1 MSGSE
6 VFDEDEIS
14 LFDLWQ
20 TLKDKWR
27 YVLGGILLGGLG
39 AAAVITVSQVQY
51 EASAMLQTGKVA
63 GTIIEDSSTIVE
75 RFKSPSF
82 HLEVAKDAG
91 DPDWIAQVENG
102 TATQILS
109 ATIPKASPSMVDV
122 KVKAKSPA
130 LSKKIADAATA
141 KVIERQEALSVQ
153 TRKKIEFDLS
163 VAKEKLLKAEQD
175 LLTLSKTL
183 NSVGT
188 KDDRF
193 TQISLMT
200 SIKLQKE
207 SDVFT
212 LRQSVFALENSL
224 LPPSTQPARLLE
236 AVFVSPKPVSP
247 KKGLLLALG
256 LIGGLLVG
264 VMSVFVSSAWQ
275 RAHAQASA
283 RDL

>member
-6 VFDEDEIS
+6 VFEEDEIS

-20 TLKDKWR
+20 RLKDKWR

-39 AAAVITVSQVQY
+39 AAAVITTSQAQY

-63 GTIIEDSSTIVE
+63 GTIIEDPSTIVE

-82 HLEVAKDAG
+82 HLDVAKEVG
-91 DPDWIAQVENG
+91 DPDWIAQVESG
-102 TATQILS
+102 GGTQILS
-109 ATIPKASPSMVDV
+109 ATVPKTSPSMVEV
-122 KVKAKSPA
+122 KVKAKSPEFA
-130 LSKKIADAATA
+130 KRIADAATA
-141 KVIERQEALSVQ
+141 KLIERQEALSAQ

-175 LLTLSKTL
+175 LLALSKTL
-183 NSVGT
+183 DTVGT

-193 TQISLMT
+193 TQISLMM

-207 SDVFT
+207 SDVFA

-224 LPPSTQPARLLE
+224 LPPATQPARLLE
-236 AVFVSPKPVSP
+236 AIFVSPNPVSP
-247 KKGLLLALG
+247 KKTPAIGAWLARRVASRRHVGLCLKCLATG
-256 LIGGLLVG
+256 AGE
-264 VMSVFVSSAWQ
+264 SASF
-275 RAHAQASA
+275 RT
-283 RDL
+283 

>member
-39 AAAVITVSQVQY
+39 AVAVITTSQAQY

-63 GTIIEDSSTIVE
+63 GTIIEDPSTIVE

-82 HLEVAKDAG
+82 HLDVAEDVG

-102 TATQILS
+102 SGTQILS
-109 ATIPKASPSMVDV
+109 ATIPKASPSMVEV
-122 KVKAKSPA
+122 KVKAKSPEFA
-130 LSKKIADAATA
+130 KKIASAATA
-141 KVIERQEALSVQ
+141 KLIGRQEELSAQ
-153 TRKKIEFDLS
+153 TRKKIDFDLA

-175 LLTLSKTL
+175 LLALSKTL
-183 NSVGT
+183 ETVGT

-224 LPPSTQPARLLE
+224 LPPLTQPARLLE
-236 AVFVSPKPVSP
+236 AIFVSPKPVSP

-256 LIGGLLVG
+256 LVGGLLVG

-275 RAHAQASA
+275 RAKAQRSGH
-283 RDL
+283 DL

>member
-27 YVLGGILLGGLG
+27 YVLGGILLGVLG
-39 AAAVITVSQVQY
+39 AAAAIATSQAQY
-51 EASAMLQTGKVA
+51 EAIVMLQTGQVA
-63 GTIIEDSSTIVE
+63 GTIIEDPSTIVE

-82 HLEVAKDAG
+82 HLDVAKEVN
-91 DPDWIAQVENG
+91 DPNLIAQAENG
-102 TATQILS
+102 GGTQNLS
-109 ATIPKASPSMVDV
+109 ATVPKASPSMVEV
-122 KVKAKSPA
+122 KVKAKSPEFA
-130 LSKKIADAATA
+130 KKIADAATA
-141 KVIERQEALSVQ
+141 KLIGRQEALSAQ

-163 VAKEKLLKAEQD
+163 VTKEKLAKSELD
-175 LLTLSKTL
+175 LLALSKTL
-183 NSVGT
+183 DSVGT

-193 TQISLMT
+193 TQISLMM

-207 SDVFT
+207 SEMFA
-212 LRQSVFALENSL
+212 LRQSVFALEIAL
-224 LPPSTQPARLLE
+224 LPPSTQPARVLE
-236 AVFVSPKPVSP
+236 AIFVSPQPVSP

-256 LIGGLLVG
+256 LVGGLLVG

-275 RAHAQASA
+275 RAHAQRSA
-283 RDL
+283 RDK